1 MAADSSF
8 DVVSRLDRQEVD
20 NAVNQT
26 AKEISQRYDFRGVD
40 AAVSLSGDTIT
51 LQASSAERVLAVLD
65 VLQSR
70 LFRRG
75 VSLKALDLG
84 DKEPRLSG
92 KVYKLVCPL
101 KEGLTQEVAKQ
112 ITKAVREEGP
122 KGVKAVIQGDEVRV
136 SSRSR
141 DDLQAVITLLK
152 GLDVDAALQF
162 VNYR

>member
-1 MAADSSF
+1 MASESSF
-8 DVVSRLDRQEVD
+8 DVVSKLDRQEVD

-40 AAVSLSGDTIT
+40 AGVDLSGDAIT
-51 LQASSAERVLAVLD
+51 LQANSAERVLAVLD
-65 VLQSR
+65 VLQSK

-84 DKEPRLSG
+84 DKEPMPQG
-92 KVYKLVCPL
+92 KVYTMVCPL
-101 KEGLTQEVAKQ
+101 KEGLTQDVAKQ
-112 ITKAVREEGP
+112 ITKAVRDEFP
-122 KGVKAVIQGDEVRV
+122 KGVKATIQGDEVRV
-136 SSRSR
+136 SSKSR

>member
-8 DVVSRLDRQEVD
+8 DVVSKLDRQEVA

-40 AAVSLSGDTIT
+40 ADVDLSGDTIT
-51 LQASSAERVLAVLD
+51 LTANSAERVLAVLD
-65 VLQSR
+65 VLESR

-84 DKEPRLSG
+84 DREPRLQG
-92 KVYKLVCPL
+92 KLYKLACPL
-101 KEGLTQEVAKQ
+101 REGLTQEVAKQ
-112 ITKAVREEGP
+112 VTKAIREEFP

-136 SSRSR
+136 SSKSR
-141 DDLQAVITLLK
+141 DDLQAVIAVLK

-162 VNYR
+162 INYR

>member
-1 MAADSSF
+1 MASDSSF
-8 DVVSRLDRQEVD
+8 DVVSKLDRQEVD

-40 AAVSLSGDTIT
+40 AGVELSGDTIT
-51 LQASSAERVLAVLD
+51 LQANSAERVLAVLD
-65 VLQSR
+65 VLQSK

-75 VSLKALDLG
+75 VSLKVLDLG
-84 DKEPRLSG
+84 DKEPRPSG

-101 KEGLTQEVAKQ
+101 KEGLTQDVAKR
-112 ITKAVREEGP
+112 ITKAIREEGP

-136 SSRSR
+136 SSKSR
-141 DDLQAVITLLK
+141 DDLQAVIALLK
-152 GLDVDAALQF
+152 DLDVDVPLQF

>member
-8 DVVSRLDRQEVD
+8 DVVSKLDRQEVD

-40 AAVSLSGDTIT
+40 AAVSLAGDTIT
-51 LQASSAERVLAVLD
+51 LEANSAERVLAVLD
-65 VLQSR
+65 VLQSK

-84 DKEPRLSG
+84 DKEPRPSG
-92 KVYKLVCPL
+92 KIYKLVCPL
-101 KEGLTQEVAKQ
+101 KEGLSQEVAKK
-112 ITKAVREEGP
+112 ITKAIRDEGP

-136 SSRSR
+136 SSKSR
-141 DDLQAVITLLK
+141 DDLQATITLLK